1 MNRPNLVL
9 MILMA
14 ASTVAHA
21 EGNKRKAATPP
32 LEERRSPPPAP
43 APKGPDYRAS
53 YDAATKD
60 LQETDSLL
68 QQRQY
73 QQALAQSKTVLQNIQ
88 SVLGIQPRTPKII
101 QIDQNIFGDE
111 LLTKSFDELPTQTR
125 ITISNVVQSQMQA
138 QYLNLLNAAK
148 RASIQYVK
156 ASYQQRVES
165 TKDLD
170 KRDIEYF
177 RKLVLDAHDVK
188 IFIQDSRSR
197 GLFIAFD
204 SEFADYISQYEFNKE
219 LQQFA
224 LSIPQLGYTEDSFEK
239 ALIDHRAAQRA
250 DHIAQL
256 PKPTPPEKPKP
267 STGPFMGTFSSAS
280 IDLSSRPGI
289 AVITDP
295 TYNGAPLSKESL
307 THKYRRRQED
317 GDFQTLVCAGFG
329 YTSSAMVNGTRFVAY
344 ENTVTEVMHLKTY
357 GYTYAADN
365 SFSDE
370 GTPIQ
375 ELYCKN

>member
-14 ASTVAHA
+14 ASTAAHA
-21 EGNKRKAATPP
+21 EGNKRKAANPS

-68 QQRQY
+68 QQRLY
-73 QQALAQSKTVLQNIQ
+73 QQALVQSKTVLQNIQ

-101 QIDQNIFGDE
+101 YLDQNVFSDD
-111 LLTKSFDELPTQTR
+111 LLSKSYDELPTQTR

-156 ASYQQRVES
+156 ASYLQRIES

-204 SEFADYISQYEFNKE
+204 SEFADPISQYEFNKE

-224 LSIPQLGYTEDSFEK
+224 LSISQLGYTEDSFEK

-267 STGPFMGTFSSAS
+267 SSAPFNGSFSSAS
-280 IDLSSRPGI
+280 IDTSSVTGI
-289 AVITDP
+289 AIIRDP
-295 TYNGAPLSKESL
+295 TYNGAPLSVESL
-307 THKYRRRQED
+307 MHKYRYSGDD
-317 GDFQTLVCAGFG
+317 GDFQTKVCAGFG
-329 YTSSAMVNGTRFVAY
+329 YPNSGLVDGVRFVAHSAKIGA
-344 ENTVTEVMHLKTY
+344 VMHLRTY
-357 GYTYAADN
+357 YGKDN
-365 SFSDE
+365 SFSED
-370 GTPIQ
+370 GTPIK
-375 ELYCKN
+375 ELYCRN